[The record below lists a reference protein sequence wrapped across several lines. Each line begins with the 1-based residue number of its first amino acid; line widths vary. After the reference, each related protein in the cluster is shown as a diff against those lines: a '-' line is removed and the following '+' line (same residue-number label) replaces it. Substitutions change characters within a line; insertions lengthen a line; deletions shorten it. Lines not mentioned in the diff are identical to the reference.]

1 LDFLLKYKAAVAS
14 ALCAVAAFP
23 VAASCGAAFC
33 SINTSWDVQGAWA
46 GAGSRLDLRYEA
58 VTQDR
63 PRSGSRNV
71 AFGQQARHHDEVITR
86 NRNWIATYDH
96 AFDADWGIA
105 ASLPQVD
112 REHFHVHNHRG
123 AALPE
128 AWDFRAA
135 GDLRLLARR
144 HLWSVES
151 KDPPAQGA
159 SGVNFGLKLPT
170 GRFNLRNDA
179 GALAERSLQPGTG
192 TTDLLL
198 GAYTAYSLPLKNLS
212 WFAQGLLQQPLNA
225 RDGYRPGRR
234 VGLDTGLRYD
244 LDDRWSLMLQA
255 NLVLKGRDKGVAA
268 ESADIGGSSLWLGPG
283 ASFALS
289 DKVRLYGFIQAP
301 LAQHVNGV
309 QLVARRT
316 AVLGVSA
323 MF

>member
-1 LDFLLKYKAAVAS
+1 MRSIALSA
-14 ALCAVAAFP
+14 ALCAAVSLPA
-23 VAASCGAAFC
+23 AASCGAAFC
-33 SINTSWDVQGAWA
+33 SINTSWDVQGAWS

-71 AFGQQARHHDEVITR
+71 PFGQQRRHHDEVVTR
-86 NRNWIATYDH
+86 NRNWVATYDH
-96 AFDADWGIA
+96 AFDADWGVA
-105 ASLPQVD
+105 ASLPLVE
-112 REHFHVHNHRG
+112 REHFHIHNHRG

-144 HLWSVES
+144 RLWSSES
-151 KDPPAQGA
+151 KDAPSLGS

-170 GRFNLRNDA
+170 GRYKLRNDA

-192 TTDLLL
+192 TTDVLL
-198 GAYTAYSLPLKNLS
+198 GAYTAHSLPLKDLS
-212 WFAQGLLQQPLNA
+212 WFAQGLLQQPLNT
-225 RDGYRPGRR
+225 RDQYRPGRR
-234 VGLDTGLRYD
+234 VGLDAGLRYD

-255 NLVLKGRDKGVAA
+255 NLVLKGRDRGIAA
-268 ESADIGGSSLWLGPG
+268 EPADTGGASLWLGPG
-283 ASFALS
+283 ASFALTR
-289 DKVRLYGFIQAP
+289 DVRLYGFVQAP
-301 LAQHVNGV
+301 LAQRVNGV
-309 QLVARRT
+309 QIVARRT